1 MLRTEKE
8 NIVSS
13 MVDYFGKSK
22 AAFVVD
28 FKGLTV
34 EQVTSLRKKLRGIK
48 AEMKVVRNTL
58 ARRALVNDSKR
69 ESVFKDQLT
78 GTNAFVFAFDDVSAT
93 AKLIA
98 DFAKDN
104 EKMQLKIGEM
114 DGQSLDKKRIEALA
128 KLPPKDVLRA
138 QLLGLFNAPATKLVG
153 TLAAVPGGFARLL
166 AARKEKLGA

>member
-1 MLRTEKE
+1 MLRSEKE
-8 NIVSS
+8 NIVTS
-13 MVDYFGKSK
+13 VGDYFSRSK
-22 AAFVVD
+22 ASFVVD

-34 EQVTSLRKKLRGIK
+34 EQVTTLRKKLRGIQ

-58 ARRALVNDSKR
+58 ARRALAKDAKR
-69 ESVFKDQLT
+69 DGVFKDQLT

-114 DGQSLDKKRIEALA
+114 EGQTLDKKRIETLA
-128 KLPPKDVLRA
+128 RLPSKDVLRA
-138 QLLGLFNAPATKLVG
+138 QFLGVLNAPATKFVG
-153 TLAAVPGGFARLL
+153 TLAAVPSGFARVLN
-166 AARKEKLGA
+166 AQKQKMGA